1 MTTLTADI
9 AEIQHILKRERYH
22 RDTAQWD
29 LCRAAFHPDASKTYI
44 NVAWYEG
51 DVENFLQQSAKM
63 HKGKV
68 NILHS
73 SFDPVEIHVRGQR
86 ATSEAFCVITSLLT
100 LDGVDYELASYM
112 RLLTRLEKLSESGQ
126 WRMLS
131 LESIYVRDRIVTAF
145 PGSGSSTL
153 TMSEEVQAYPKGYRH
168 LALVMRYRGL
178 KPQTNLPHEDDQ
190 EGVRE
195 LLDRNRAYLEGAE

>member
-1 MTTLTADI
+1 MD
-9 AEIQHILKRERYH
+9 
-22 RDTAQWD
+22 
-29 LCRAAFHPDASKTYI
+29 
-44 NVAWYEG
+44 
-51 DVENFLQQSAKM
+51 NFLEQSAKM

-73 SFDPVEIHVRGQR
+73 SFDPVAISVRGQR
-86 ATSEAFCVITSLLT
+86 ATSEAFCLITSLLT

-145 PGSGSSTL
+145 PGSGPGTL
-153 TMSEEVQAYPKGYRH
+153 VMSEEVLAYPKGYRH

-178 KPQTNLPHEDDQ
+178 NPKLDLPHEDDQ
-190 EGVRE
+190 QGVRQ
-195 LLDRNRAYLEGAE
+195 LLDQNRAFLESAKIEA

>member
-1 MTTLTADI
+1 MATLTADI
-9 AEIQHILKRERYH
+9 AEIAHILKRERYH

-29 LCRAAFHPDASKTYI
+29 LCRAAFHPDTSKTFV

-51 DVENFLQQSAKM
+51 DVDNFLQQSAKM

-73 SFDPVEIHVRGQR
+73 SFDPVEIHVSGHR
-86 ATSEAFCVITSLLT
+86 ATSEAFCLITSLLT

-112 RLLTRLEKLSESGQ
+112 RLLTRLEKLPESGQ

-145 PGSGSSTL
+145 PGEGPGTL
-153 TMSEEVQAYPKGYRH
+153 VMSEEVKAYPKGYRH

-178 KPQTNLPHEDDQ
+178 NPKVDLPHEDDQ
-190 EGVRE
+190 EGVKK
-195 LLDRNRAYLEGAE
+195 LLDQNRAFLENAE

>member
-1 MTTLTADI
+1 
-9 AEIQHILKRERYH
+9 
-22 RDTAQWD
+22 
-29 LCRAAFHPDASKTYI
+29 
-44 NVAWYEG
+44 
-51 DVENFLQQSAKM
+51 VEKFLQQSAKV
-63 HKGKV
+63 HQGKV

-86 ATSEAFCVITSLLT
+86 ATSEAFCLITSLLT

-131 LESIYVRDRIVTAF
+131 LESIYIRDRLVTAF
-145 PGSGSSTL
+145 PGSGPGML

-168 LALVMRYRGL
+168 LALVMRCRGL
-178 KPQTNLPHEDDQ
+178 KPQPDLPHEDDQ
-190 EGVRE
+190 PGVRQ
-195 LLDRNRAYLEGAE
+195 LLDRNRAFLEGAE

>member
-1 MTTLTADI
+1 MATLTTDI
-9 AEIQHILKRERYH
+9 AEIAHILKRERYH

-51 DVENFLQQSAKM
+51 DVENFLRQSAKA
-63 HKGKV
+63 HQGKV
-68 NILHS
+68 NILHF
-73 SFDPVEIHVRGQR
+73 SFDPVEIHIRGRR
-86 ATSEAFCVITSLLT
+86 ATSEAFCAITSSLT

-112 RLLTRLEKLSESGQ
+112 RLLTRLEKLPESGQ

-131 LESIYVRDRIVTAF
+131 LESIYVRDRLVTAF
-145 PGSGSSTL
+145 PGSGPGTL

-168 LALVMRYRGL
+168 LALVMRHRGL
-178 KPQTNLPHEDDQ
+178 KPKPEPPHEDDQ
-190 EGVRE
+190 ESVRQ
-195 LLDRNRAYLEGAE
+195 LLNRNRAFLEGDE